1 VDHTYDEHCRILNAL
16 FRRKRDDALLMLRA
30 HIEQSKIEVR
40 KISLSM
46 LADARQRHQQPTA
59 GTDSNDG

>member
-1 VDHTYDEHCRILNAL
+1 
-16 FRRKRDDALLMLRA
+16 MLRA